1 MSERKKVRLGRTGL
15 MVTKTS
21 FGALPIQRVSFDE
34 AAQLLRAAYEAGINF
49 FDTANSYT
57 DSEEK
62 IGYALSDVRDKVII
76 ATKSAYTTPGNA
88 DMVKRNLE
96 LSLRRMKT
104 DYIDILQFHN
114 PSFCP
119 AGDDPAYQ
127 YLVEMKR
134 QGVVRHIGITNH
146 RLFVAH
152 EAIDSGLYE
161 TLQFPFSVLAT
172 EKDTQVVE
180 KCAQA
185 DVGFICMKAMSGG
198 LIREPRATFAFLQ
211 RYPHVVP
218 IYGVQRMSELE
229 EWLELDA
236 HPPVWD
242 DALEASVQKERS
254 ELSGDFCRSCGYCLP
269 CPQNIPIP
277 NAARIQ
283 FLMTRSPYKPYLTKE
298 WREGMDRIDSCIHCD
313 HCKNHCPFGLD
324 TPALLVSQKT
334 WYDKFYEEHRDESE
348 K

>member
-1 MSERKKVRLGRTGL
+1 MGEMKKVRLGRTGL

-34 AAQLLRAAYEAGINF
+34 AARLLRTAYEAGVNF

-62 IGYALSDVRDKVII
+62 IGYALSDVREKIII

-114 PSFCP
+114 PAFCP
-119 AGDDPAYQ
+119 TEEDPAYQ

-161 TLQFPFSVLAT
+161 TLQFPFSVLAG
-172 EKDTQVVE
+172 EKDTEVVE
-180 KCAQA
+180 KCQKA

-198 LIREPRATFAFLQ
+198 LIREPKATFAFLQ
-211 RYPHVVP
+211 KYPNVVP
-218 IYGVQRMSELE
+218 IYGVQRMEELKQ
-229 EWLELDA
+229 WLE
-236 HPPVWD
+236 
-242 DALEASVQKERS
+242 
-254 ELSGDFCRSCGYCLP
+254 
-269 CPQNIPIP
+269 
-277 NAARIQ
+277 
-283 FLMTRSPYKPYLTKE
+283 
-298 WREGMDRIDSCIHCD
+298 
-313 HCKNHCPFGLD
+313 
-324 TPALLVSQKT
+324 PAGVG
-334 WYDKFYEEHRDESE
+334 
-348 K
+348 